1 MKQEGAYVMK
11 RISYQQT
18 IPLILVGLLC
28 ISGCAPEKNVEVKE
42 KIHVD
47 GTSLF
52 DSGSYPTAVETAEH
66 QFKYDLSDKSTYT
79 LKQDDFRVDARF
91 GDYNLLLASVIE
103 GRYDTLMIYEKKSN
117 WMLSSSMD
125 LIRDQSTKGEAIEGS
140 LAWEGNKKK
149 MTTKL
154 VTNRHYTV
162 IQTRLKSEQIPARFG
177 KRVRTVNGLKVHVQ
191 KQGKQ
196 LNLAYQNGTDVM
208 WIVSDRP
215 EETTMRLIQKS
226 PDSPIDALLTE

>member
-1 MKQEGAYVMK
+1 MK
-11 RISYQQT
+11 RISYKKT
-18 IPLILVGLLC
+18 IPLILMGLLC
-28 ISGCAPEKNVEVKE
+28 ISGCAPEKNIEVKE

-66 QFKYDLSDKSTYT
+66 QFKYDLSDKTTYT
-79 LKQDDFRVDARF
+79 LKQDDFRVDAKF
-91 GDYNLLLASVIE
+91 GDYNLLLASVID
-103 GRYDTLMIYEKKSN
+103 GRFDSLMIYEKKSN

-125 LIRDQSTKGEAIEGS
+125 LIRDQSTKGESIEGS

-149 MTTKL
+149 MATKL

-162 IQTRLKSEQIPARFG
+162 IETRLKSEQIPARFG
-177 KRVRTVNGLKVHVQ
+177 KRVRTINGLKVHVQ

-215 EETTMRLIQKS
+215 EQVLLRLIMAS
-226 PDSPIDALLTE
+226 PDSPISELSDDF